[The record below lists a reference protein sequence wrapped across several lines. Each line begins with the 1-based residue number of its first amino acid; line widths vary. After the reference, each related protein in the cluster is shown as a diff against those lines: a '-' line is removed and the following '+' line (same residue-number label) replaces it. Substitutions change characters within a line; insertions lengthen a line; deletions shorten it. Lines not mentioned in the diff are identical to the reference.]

1 MYSVDEALERILSH
15 FAQLPTE
22 TVRLEE
28 AFGRVLAQPIHAAHD
43 LPPFPN
49 SSLDGY
55 AVRAADVAAACAES
69 PVRLPISGDIP
80 AGSFPQ
86 MPLPAGTAMRI
97 MTGAPIPEGADAIV
111 PVEQTDDAP
120 NRFALNSPL
129 PESVLIRAAV
139 PAGNGVRA
147 AGEDVKTGT
156 LVLGA
161 GRRLRAPDIGI
172 LAGLGIA
179 QVPVVRRPVVAILST
194 GDELL
199 PPHMP
204 LAKGKI
210 HDMNGVALCA
220 CVQEIGGIPRFLG
233 IAPDSVE
240 AVYSRLEAAADS
252 DIILSTAGVSVGAL
266 DVVKEAIT
274 RRGTLGLWR
283 VNIRPGKPLAFG
295 NFSGVPF
302 FGLPGNP
309 VSALVTFDVFVR
321 PAMLKLMGI
330 AHTDAPQAIAEVAE
344 AMHSDGRRTY
354 ARVKLQRAADGRLLA
369 FSTGTQSSGAISSL
383 VNADGLLII
392 PEGMTEVP
400 IGARLPVRLFDQ
412 GL

>member
-1 MYSVDEALERILSH
+1 
-15 FAQLPTE
+15 
-22 TVRLEE
+22 
-28 AFGRVLAQPIHAAHD
+28 
-43 LPPFPN
+43 
-49 SSLDGY
+49 
-55 AVRAADVAAACAES
+55 
-69 PVRLPISGDIP
+69 
-80 AGSFPQ
+80 
-86 MPLPAGTAMRI
+86 MRI

-139 PAGNGVRA
+139 PAGNGIRA
-147 AGEDVKTGT
+147 AGEDVKAGA

-220 CVQEIGGIPRFLG
+220 CVQEIGGIARFLG

-240 AVYSRLEAAADS
+240 AVYSRLEAAADC

-274 RRGTLGLWR
+274 RRGTLSLWR

-295 NFSGVPF
+295 DFGGVPF

-330 AHTDAPQAIAEVAE
+330 THTDVPQAIAEVAE

-354 ARVKLQRAADGRLLA
+354 ARVKLQRAADGRLIA

-400 IGARLPVRLFDQ
+400 IGTRLPVRLFDQ